1 VQTEGGSEGSR
12 DTLNPLPEL
21 AKTHTML
28 CLFGGG
34 EKVGELGENT
44 ALICSEMSC
53 REDFGVRMR
62 IGVVFLS
69 FSFVI

>member
-34 EKVGELGENT
+34 EKVGELGENE
-44 ALICSEMSC
+44 LYIVC
-53 REDFGVRMR
+53 
-62 IGVVFLS
+62 
-69 FSFVI
+69 